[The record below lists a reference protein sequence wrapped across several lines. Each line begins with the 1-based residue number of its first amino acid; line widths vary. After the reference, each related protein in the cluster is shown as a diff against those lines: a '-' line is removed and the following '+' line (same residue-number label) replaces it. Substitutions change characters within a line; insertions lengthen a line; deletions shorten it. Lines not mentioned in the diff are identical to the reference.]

1 MIPLPTPGTFL
12 KPVGLTGYA
21 YCERIDSVRLV
32 EGYDELDL
40 IPNWSTTR
48 FGLTEDGQPFADG
61 HQSKGGVTNVRLVA
75 PGVYRRSS
83 EVGGYRHPEYYRVMT
98 PRGQLDLFA

>member
-1 MIPLPTPGTFL
+1 MRELPTPGTFV

-21 YCERIDSVRLV
+21 YCMRIDGVRLV
-32 EGYDELDL
+32 EGYDEGDL

-48 FGLTEDGQPFADG
+48 FGLTDGGQPLADG
-61 HQSKGGVTNVRLVA
+61 HQSKGGITNVVRVA
-75 PGVYRRSS
+75 PGVWRRPSLA
-83 EVGGYRHPEYYRVMT
+83 GGFMHPEYYREMT